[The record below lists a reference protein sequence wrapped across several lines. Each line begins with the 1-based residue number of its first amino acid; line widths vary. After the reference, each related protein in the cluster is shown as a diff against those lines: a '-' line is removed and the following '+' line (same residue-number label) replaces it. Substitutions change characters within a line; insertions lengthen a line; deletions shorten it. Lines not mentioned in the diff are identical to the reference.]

1 MGLVDGLFMFFLPIG
16 CLIFL
21 AFILLLP
28 VLFLLGFF
36 HIITIG
42 FENLGIS
49 SEATLLILL
58 AILIGS
64 LFNIP
69 LSRRKRVYIEEP
81 VFFGLWRVPRLK
93 VQGIAINLGGAV
105 IPVLISFYFLYRS
118 WQASFSLAAVL
129 MATILMIIVCKFLA
143 RPVPGRGIA
152 LPAFIPPLFA
162 VLFSFLL
169 TPEFV
174 APTAFIS
181 GVLGTLIGA
190 DILNLKR
197 IQKISPGYLS
207 IGGAGVFDGIF
218 LVGIISA
225 LLAGF

>member
-1 MGLVDGLFMFFLPIG
+1 VLEEKREKFRELSQKTGEIFSKLGLTPNQYT
-16 CLIFL
+16 LI
-21 AFILLLP
+21 
-28 VLFLLGFF
+28 
-36 HIITIG
+36 
-42 FENLGIS
+42 
-49 SEATLLILL
+49 
-58 AILIGS
+58 S
-64 LFNIP
+64 LF
-69 LSRRKRVYIEEP
+69 
-81 VFFGLWRVPRLK
+81 F
-93 VQGIAINLGGAV
+93 
-105 IPVLISFYFLYRS
+105 VLISFYFLYRS
-118 WQASFSLAAVL
+118 WQAGFSLAAVL

-162 VLFSFLL
+162 VLFAFLL
-169 TPEFV
+169 APEFA

-190 DILNLKR
+190 DILNLRR